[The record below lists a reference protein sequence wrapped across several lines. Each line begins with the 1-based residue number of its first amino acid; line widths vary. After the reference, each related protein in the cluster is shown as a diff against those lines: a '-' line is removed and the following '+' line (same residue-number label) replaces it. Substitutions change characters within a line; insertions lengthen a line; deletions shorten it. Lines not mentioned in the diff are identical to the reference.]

1 MYELASGIYQSYFAP
16 PKLNIL
22 IVGIDG
28 AGKTALLERIKVTT
42 IITKLD
48 NIDDVD
54 NSSNAGAAVAG
65 VGIDIEHDG
74 LLTKRHP
81 ACSNNASSSSSRT
94 TTPSMMRGNS
104 SLGGIPA
111 RLPPPL
117 PPKQVARG
125 RRRVEE
131 MLLLQKKG
139 FVCDHD
145 NNHDDTV
152 TNMTTKTSKNS
163 TDADDDGYNG
173 DDDKG
178 TRRRRSIDHDNNFL
192 TTPKS
197 QNQSLVSL
205 SPGFNSVIN
214 ILTPAISTPR
224 VVAAVAN
231 NVNNNNNNPIT
242 RRKSGLI
249 GLLSH
254 CPSPMKY
261 QNAGMLLDDDEYHQ
275 QEEVLMDDV
284 NNNGKSN
291 SKDNDDD
298 DDDDVWNNDYLQ
310 NYHIEYDDNEEF
322 DVAIQPHKN
331 SSVTTSSSTT
341 PRKKTTRSMMP
352 LERIRPTLGQNL
364 AKLDLCGCQC
374 SLFDLSGA
382 LKMRPLWDRYYD
394 DTDAII
400 FVVDGAETSFSK
412 LQQSRAEFERL
423 CQNDAVHRRSRD
435 LGLPIMIFVNRLDV
449 AYCEYDAGVAYAEY
463 DASKEI
469 AKFKRRASLEKK
481 VDFVNGTHLMQQK
494 NLARKNSNKFV
505 GDNDDDDDDCNVTMV
520 SKRVVDFDDLAVLF
534 GFPRAGRSLGS
545 SIPSPDR
552 GNIFLFGGSAK
563 SGEGVRAA
571 MEYLVAHARTYNSTR
586 TYNSR

>member
-42 IITKLD
+42 IVTKLD

-74 LLTKRHP
+74 LTKRHG
-81 ACSNNASSSSSRT
+81 
-94 TTPSMMRGNS
+94 TPSMMRGNS
-104 SLGGIPA
+104 ILGGIPA

-117 PPKQVARG
+117 PPKQAARG

-131 MLLLQKKG
+131 MLLLQRRG
-139 FVCDHD
+139 FILCDHD
-145 NNHDDTV
+145 NNSNENTDA
-152 TNMTTKTSKNS
+152 NMTRRAKLTTSA
-163 TDADDDGYNG
+163 DADDDGYNG

-178 TRRRRSIDHDNNFL
+178 TRRRSIDHGSTRRRSIDHDNDFL
-192 TTPKS
+192 TTPRS

-205 SPGFNSVIN
+205 SPGFDSVIN
-214 ILTPAISTPR
+214 ILTPAITTPQ

-231 NVNNNNNNPIT
+231 VNNPMTT
-242 RRKSGLI
+242 RRKNGLI

-261 QNAGMLLDDDEYHQ
+261 QNAALLDDDEYHQ
-275 QEEVLMDDV
+275 QEELMMDDV
-284 NNNGKSN
+284 NNVNN
-291 SKDNDDD
+291 NKDND

-322 DVAIQPHKN
+322 DVVIQPLKS
-331 SSVTTSSSTT
+331 SSVSTT
-341 PRKKTTRSMMP
+341 PRKNTRRMMP

-364 AKLDLCGCQC
+364 SKLDLCGCQC
-374 SLFDLSGA
+374 SLFDLSGTS
-382 LKMRPLWDRYYD
+382 KMRPLWDRYYD

-400 FVVDGAETSFSK
+400 YVVDGAETSFTK

-423 CQNDAVHRRSRD
+423 CQNENVYQRSRD

-449 AYCEYDAGVAYAEY
+449 AYSEYDAGVAYAEY
-463 DASKEI
+463 GNASKEI
-469 AKFKRRASLEKK
+469 AKFKRRATLEKK
-481 VDFVNGTHLMQQK
+481 VDFVNGTHLVQNVAIK
-494 NLARKNSNKFV
+494 SNFDKD
-505 GDNDDDDDDCNVTMV
+505 GDDDDDDDDDCNVTMV
-520 SKRVVDFDDLAVLF
+520 SKRVVDFDDMAVLF

-545 SIPSPDR
+545 TASSPDR
-552 GNIFLFGGSAK
+552 GNMFLFGGSAK

>member
-28 AGKTALLERIKVTT
+28 AGKTALLERIKVTS
-42 IITKLD
+42 ILTKLD

-65 VGIDIEHDG
+65 VGIDTEHDG
-74 LLTKRHP
+74 LTKRHSE
-81 ACSNNASSSSSRT
+81 CNASSSR

-117 PPKQVARG
+117 PPKQAARG

-131 MLLLQKKG
+131 MLLLERRE

-145 NNHDDTV
+145 NNDDDTDE
-152 TNMTTKTSKNS
+152 NMITTKSRTTSV
-163 TDADDDGYNG
+163 DADDDGYHG

-178 TRRRRSIDHDNNFL
+178 TRRRSIDHNNDFL
-192 TTPKS
+192 TTSKS

-214 ILTPAISTPR
+214 ILTPAISTPQ
-224 VVAAVAN
+224 VVAAVV
-231 NVNNNNNNPIT
+231 NVNNNPMTT
-242 RRKSGLI
+242 RRRSSLI

-261 QNAGMLLDDDEYHQ
+261 QNAALLDDDEYHQ
-275 QEEVLMDDV
+275 QEELRAIDDV
-284 NNNGKSN
+284 NNNGNK
-291 SKDNDDD
+291 KDN
-298 DDDDVWNNDYLQ
+298 DDDVWNNEYLQ
-310 NYHIEYDDNEEF
+310 NYNIEYDDNEEF
-322 DVAIQPHKN
+322 DVAKQPHKN
-331 SSVTTSSSTT
+331 SSVTRST
-341 PRKKTTRSMMP
+341 PRKNTRNMMP

-364 AKLDLCGCQC
+364 SKLDLCGCQC
-374 SLFDLSGA
+374 SLFDLSGTS
-382 LKMRPLWDRYYD
+382 KMRPLWDRYYD

-400 FVVDGAETSFSK
+400 YVVDGAETSFMK

-423 CQNDAVHRRSRD
+423 CQNDNIYQRSRD

-449 AYCEYDAGVAYAEY
+449 AYAEYDAGVAYAEY
-463 DASKEI
+463 GNASKEI

-481 VDFVNGTHLMQQK
+481 VNFVNETHLLP
-494 NLARKNSNKFV
+494 NSLAMKNSNFDE
-505 GDNDDDDDDCNVTMV
+505 DNDDDDDDCNETMV
-520 SKRVVDFDDLAVLF
+520 SKRVVDFDDLAILF
-534 GFPRAGRSLGS
+534 GFPRVGQSLGS
-545 SIPSPDR
+545 TIPSPDR

>member
-1 MYELASGIYQSYFAP
+1 MYELASGMYQSYFAP

-28 AGKTALLERIKVTT
+28 AGKTALLERIKVTS
-42 IITKLD
+42 ILTKLD

-74 LLTKRHP
+74 LTKRHP
-81 ACSNNASSSSSRT
+81 TFNASSSRT
-94 TTPSMMRGNS
+94 TPPSMMRGNS

-111 RLPPPL
+111 RTPPPL
-117 PPKQVARG
+117 PPKQAARG

-131 MLLLQKKG
+131 MLLLQKRG
-139 FVCDHD
+139 FVCNHD
-145 NNHDDTV
+145 NNHDDTAAA
-152 TNMTTKTSKNS
+152 NMTKITTKAASAG
-163 TDADDDGYNG
+163 DDDDGYHG

-178 TRRRRSIDHDNNFL
+178 TRRRSIDHGSTRRCSTDQNNDFL

-197 QNQSLVSL
+197 QNQPLVSL

-214 ILTPAISTPR
+214 ILTPAISTPQ

-231 NVNNNNNNPIT
+231 NVNKNNNNPMTT
-242 RRKSGLI
+242 RRKNGLI
-249 GLLSH
+249 GLLSN

-261 QNAGMLLDDDEYHQ
+261 QNAALLDDEEYHQ
-275 QEEVLMDDV
+275 HEEELMIDDV
-284 NNNGKSN
+284 ANNKGNK
-291 SKDNDDD
+291 KDN
-298 DDDDVWNNDYLQ
+298 DDDVWNNEYLQ
-310 NYHIEYDDNEEF
+310 NYHIEYDNNEEF
-322 DVAIQPHKN
+322 DVLKQPHKS
-331 SSVTTSSSTT
+331 SSVASST
-341 PRKKTTRSMMP
+341 PRKKTRNMMP

-364 AKLDLCGCQC
+364 GKLDLCGCQC
-374 SLFDLSGA
+374 SLFDLSGTS
-382 LKMRPLWDRYYD
+382 KMRPLWDRYYD

-400 FVVDGAETSFSK
+400 YVVDGAETSFTK
-412 LQQSRAEFERL
+412 LQQSRAEFERI
-423 CQNDAVHRRSRD
+423 CQNDIVCRRSRD

-449 AYCEYDAGVAYAEY
+449 AYSEYDAGVAYAEY
-463 DASKEI
+463 GNASKEI

-481 VDFVNGTHLMQQK
+481 VDFVNGTHLLPN
-494 NLARKNSNKFV
+494 NLAMKNSNKFN
-505 GDNDDDDDDCNVTMV
+505 DNDDDDDDCNVTMV

-534 GFPRAGRSLGS
+534 GFPRVGRSLGS
-545 SIPSPDR
+545 TIPSPDR

-571 MEYLVAHARTYNSTR
+571 MEYLVAHARTYNLTG